1 MATKYIAHN
10 FGLKTIEGSMAYI
23 AQELNVTRQNV
34 HNSYKNN
41 TLCKGYKIKP
51 LNQDEYLD
59 GRSLEIYS
67 HILFGYK
74 SKEELANILN
84 VTIKTIENITK
95 TIEDIVYCKKRKKYT
110 IKEDLPKYITSS
122 FFNSFEFADKRVSYL
137 VKELLTL
144 KSDFME
150 TYKLPKYLQTYVVCK
165 IAQNNSLKISCDYKK
180 EKFTTSIKSLNTD
193 FVNDNIKIED
203 IDNVTI
209 LNENKGIK

>member
-1 MATKYIAHN
+1 
-10 FGLKTIEGSMAYI
+10 
-23 AQELNVTRQNV
+23 
-34 HNSYKNN
+34 
-41 TLCKGYKIKP
+41 
-51 LNQDEYLD
+51 
-59 GRSLEIYS
+59 
-67 HILFGYK
+67 
-74 SKEELANILN
+74 
-84 VTIKTIENITK
+84 
-95 TIEDIVYCKKRKKYT
+95 
-110 IKEDLPKYITSS
+110 
-122 FFNSFEFADKRVSYL
+122 